1 MHVARGTQTALDLF
15 FRREGNPDGPPVL
28 LVHAFPTSHALWEHQ
43 IEALGGKYHLI
54 RLDLRGFG
62 QSPVPE
68 PPFRME
74 AFAADLRCLLDL
86 LEIDRVNFVGISM
99 GGMIGQV
106 FALAHPERV
115 QSLSL
120 CMTTSVVPTDTPPE
134 GDPNYYICA
143 RLFRRAVA
151 RAEAEGM
158 EPIVAMCL
166 DRWFTPA
173 FQASAPAQRVAE
185 IIRRNTV
192 RGYRGGVDAMTA
204 FDVTARLGQI
214 RAPTLVM
221 PGALDQGTPV
231 SCSEVIAASIADS
244 RLEIVDGA
252 RHIAIVEQP
261 DACNRHLLA
270 HLGRYAA

>member
-1 MHVARGTQTALDLF
+1 MHAAKGAQAALDLF

-43 IEALGGKYHLI
+43 IEALGAKYHLI
-54 RLDLRGFG
+54 RPDLRGFG

-68 PPFRME
+68 LPFRME
-74 AFAADLRCLLDL
+74 AFAADLRRLLDR

-120 CMTTSVVPTDTPPE
+120 CMTTSAVPADTPPE
-134 GDPNYYICA
+134 GDPKYYICA

-151 RAEAEGM
+151 QAEAEGM

-173 FQASAPAQRVAE
+173 FQASAPARRVAE

-192 RGYRGGVDAMTA
+192 RGYRGGVDAMIEL
-204 FDVTARLGQI
+204 DVTARLGQI

-231 SCSEVIAASIADS
+231 SCSEVIAAGIADS